1 MSANSANENSAQ
13 PVAPRLKGRR
23 ALVTGANSGIGRD
36 IALRLAREGAAVVI
50 NYLSKPEAAQEV
62 VQEIEAAGGRALAA
76 QADVSN
82 EPQVD
87 EMFAQARA
95 AFGGLDILV
104 NNAGLAVVGALDEYP
119 LDAFDRQFSVNVRAV
134 FLAVQAAARTMRDDG
149 RIVTIGSIIADMTLG
164 PGSALYASSK
174 AALGGLTRGLAR
186 DLGPRG
192 ITVNLVQPGPI
203 DTERNRPDGPAG
215 AVFHSRMPIARH
227 GRPEEVAGLVAYLVS
242 PEAAF
247 VTGATVA
254 IDGGL
259 GA

>member
-1 MSANSANENSAQ
+1 MR
-13 PVAPRLKGRR
+13 RLVGKT
-23 ALVTGANSGIGRD
+23 ALVTGGSRGIGG
-36 IALRLAREGAAVVI
+36 AVSERLAQEGARVALT
-50 NYLSKPEAAQEV
+50 YLDRQAEAEAL
-62 VQEIEAAGGRALAA
+62 VQRIGAAGGEAFAIRADCADPAA
-76 QADVSN
+76 LT
-82 EPQVD
+82 
-87 EMFAQARA
+87 A
-95 AFGGLDILV
+95 AVEAASRRLGGLDILV
-104 NNAGLAVVGALDEYP
+104 NNAGLAIVGALDDYP
-119 LDAFDRQFSVNVRAV
+119 PDAFDRQFAVNVRAV
-134 FLAVQAAARTMRDDG
+134 FLAVQAAARSMRDDG
-149 RIVTIGSIIADMTLG
+149 RIVTIGSIIADMILG
-164 PGSALYASSK
+164 PGAALYASSK

-186 DLGPRG
+186 DLGSRG

-215 AVFHSRMPIARH
+215 PVFHSRMPIARH

>member
-1 MSANSANENSAQ
+1 
-13 PVAPRLKGRR
+13 
-23 ALVTGANSGIGRD
+23 
-36 IALRLAREGAAVVI
+36 LAREGARVVLT
-50 NYLSKPEAAQEV
+50 YVERDVEAESLAQR
-62 VQEIEAAGGRALAA
+62 IAAAGGEASTIRADC
-76 QADVSN
+76 ADPATLIGAVEDASR
-82 EPQVD
+82 QL
-87 EMFAQARA
+87 
-95 AFGGLDILV
+95 GGLDILV

>member
-1 MSANSANENSAQ
+1 ME
-13 PVAPRLKGRR
+13 RLVGKA
-23 ALVTGANSGIGRD
+23 ALITGGSRGIGG
-36 IALRLAREGAAVVI
+36 AVSVRLALEGARVAFT
-50 NYLSKPEAAQEV
+50 YLERDSEAEALAQR
-62 VQEIEAAGGRALAA
+62 IDAAGGEAFAIRADCADPAA
-76 QADVSN
+76 LT
-82 EPQVD
+82 
-87 EMFAQARA
+87 A
-95 AFGGLDILV
+95 AVEAASKRLGGLDILV

-119 LDAFDRQFSVNVRAV
+119 PDAFDRQFSVNVRAA
-134 FLAVQAAARTMRDDG
+134 FLAVQTAARTMRDDG
-149 RIVTIGSIIADMTLG
+149 RVVTIGSVIANMTIG

-203 DTERNRPDGPAG
+203 DTERNRPDGPG
-215 AVFHSRMPIARH
+215 GPVFHSRMPIARH

-247 VTGATVA
+247 VTGSTVA
-254 IDGGL
+254 IDGGF

>member
-1 MSANSANENSAQ
+1 MK
-13 PVAPRLKGRR
+13 RLVGKT
-23 ALVTGANSGIGRD
+23 ALVTGGSRGIGG
-36 IALRLAREGAAVVI
+36 AVSERLALEGAKVALTYLDRDAEAEALAQRIAVAGGEAFAIRADCANPAALIAAV
-50 NYLSKPEAAQEV
+50 EAAST
-62 VQEIEAAGGRALAA
+62 RL
-76 QADVSN
+76 
-82 EPQVD
+82 
-87 EMFAQARA
+87 
-95 AFGGLDILV
+95 GGLDILV
-104 NNAGLAVVGALDEYP
+104 NNAGLAVVGALDQYP
-119 LDAFDRQFSVNVRAV
+119 PDAFDRQFGVNVKAV
-134 FLAVQAAARTMRDDG
+134 FLAVQAAARTMREDG

-164 PGSALYASSK
+164 PGAALYASSK

-215 AVFHSRMPIARH
+215 PVFHSRMPIARH

-247 VTGATVA
+247 VTGATMA
-254 IDGGL
+254 IDGGF